1 MSSFLRAAMRH
12 RCEAKQRLRVG
23 AGRTCSCLEGPCR
36 AQINFDLH
44 DLESLISRQC
54 VASKA
59 PEPGCRQSIRRRR
72 RPSNCSRC
80 CRVPQPRQAHAK
92 SASIKLSPSTTKRLE
107 TPLLRSLLS
116 VYITRNATM
125 CDGYAELLLEEH
137 ALQPLLET
145 MARPATT
152 SCASR
157 PCACSSASPSRASE
171 GCLGSCHHPPSI
183 DRLFESL
190 FACLE
195 IRITSKTYAKRT
207 RSLNPH
213 CQPSHAPPSC

>member
-36 AQINFDLH
+36 AQINFELH
-44 DLESLISRQC
+44 DQEYLISRQC

-92 SASIKLSPSTTKRLE
+92 SASTKLSPSTITRLE
-107 TPLLRSLLS
+107 TPLRRSLLS
-116 VYITRNATM
+116 VHMASKATM
-125 CDGYAELLLEEH
+125 CVADKS
-137 ALQPLLET
+137 T
-145 MARPATT
+145 MSSMATSRGAGGCGSWSPVT
-152 SCASR
+152 ASTPR
-157 PCACSSASPSRASE
+157 ER
-171 GCLGSCHHPPSI
+171 
-183 DRLFESL
+183 
-190 FACLE
+190 
-195 IRITSKTYAKRT
+195 
-207 RSLNPH
+207 
-213 CQPSHAPPSC
+213 